1 MLYIPRGII
10 HQAKAT
16 KDFSTHLTVSTY
28 QAQNWGDM
36 LHTVYYTFFTTQ
48 YLLHTL
54 STHQAQS
61 WGDMLDVAIP
71 AALSRA
77 MDQSVDF
84 RRGLP
89 LGVFDQLG
97 AASGGVETDAH
108 EEEEKAAE
116 RLMQQQ
122 NEEEHWR
129 GGGEAGEDRR
139 RLVVVTTRTNTL
151 HKVSFFIFF
160 RGARARAHSHSLS
173 TSLSHTHTTHCTCRN
188 RTRSKPKSRDS
199 RRNFF

>member
-89 LGVFDQLG
+89 LGVFDLLG

-108 EEEEKAAE
+108 DKARKVVAS
-116 RLMQQQ
+116 LMGKLVQFVDVSGAIDSMHY
-122 NEEEHWR
+122 EFM
-129 GGGEAGEDRR
+129 AR
-139 RLVVVTTRTNTL
+139 RLYFPPSVWGHAGVCVC
-151 HKVSFFIFF
+151 V
-160 RGARARAHSHSLS
+160 
-173 TSLSHTHTTHCTCRN
+173 CVCV
-188 RTRSKPKSRDS
+188 
-199 RRNFF
+199 